1 MRILLGVL
9 YILSIDCTSFTRWLI
24 CLPHYLGQNYDAVV
38 FASATC
44 GFGMGATP
52 QCYCQH
58 G

>member
-52 QCYCQH
+52 QCYC
-58 G
+58 